1 MYRVMSL
8 ALLFA
13 VIVGLTWVA
22 PTSAAD
28 NQPFFKGYW
37 RCNNGDTLNVTPSLG
52 PWMSFQ
58 TKTVQSYGAIDSGT
72 GSHWRVGI
80 DSDGGF
86 WSMTSPG
93 WKGQHLTFTG
103 TYTSHG
109 SSKPMQQTITKNS
122 NTAITVQTV
131 RSGAV
136 ISTIGCNK

>member
-8 ALLFA
+8 VLLLA
-13 VIVGLTWVA
+13 VFVGLASTA

-37 RCNNGDTLNVTPSLG
+37 RCNNGETLNVTPSFG

-58 TKTVQSYGAIDSGT
+58 SKSVQAYAAIDSST

-86 WSMTSPG
+86 WSLTSPG
-93 WKGQHLTFTG
+93 WKGQHIVFTG

-109 SSKPMQQTITKNS
+109 TSKSMQQTITRNT

-131 RSGAV
+131 RNGAV